1 MQRAGGRKPSSSLHP
16 VLSLPVYPTICFYFS
31 IINAQ
36 TLFFYFVIFII
47 KPCGQQLSLSQD
59 VNRTQQCVVC
69 L

>member
-1 MQRAGGRKPSSSLHP
+1 MQTAGRRKPSSLHP

-36 TLFFYFVIFII
+36 TLFFYFYFFII